1 MKRIGIIGDIG
12 SGKSYLARNF
22 GYQVFNA
29 DLEVKKIYKTN
40 KKCFKKLNK
49 IFPKNIKNFPISK
62 SELRKIINKKNI
74 KIISKIVHPYVRVQ
88 LKKFLKK
95 NKLKKYVVL
104 DIPLLIENK
113 LNNKSDILIYI
124 KTPKKIILKRLKK
137 RASYSRKILNILKKK
152 QANTKKKLKLA
163 NFIIYNNL
171 SKKNVLKQIKQ
182 VKKEINDWSSFRYRN
197 NRSVSS
203 WWA

>member
-1 MKRIGIIGDIG
+1 MIRIGLIGEIAA
-12 SGKSYLARNF
+12 GKTFVGKCF
-22 GYQVFNA
+22 GFPIFNA

-40 KKCFKKLNK
+40 KKCFTKLNK
-49 IFPKNIKNFPISK
+49 KFPKNIKNFPITK
-62 SELRKIINKKNI
+62 SEIIKILNKKNI

-95 NKLKKYVVL
+95 NKYKKYVIL

-124 KTPKKIILKRLKK
+124 KTPRNIILKRVKNRGNYNKK
-137 RASYSRKILNILKKK
+137 TLDILKKK
-152 QANTKKKLKLA
+152 QINMKKKIKLA

-171 SKKNVLKQIKQ
+171 NKKNVLNQINKI
-182 VKKEINDWSSFRYRN
+182 KKKIND
-197 NRSVSS
+197 
-203 WWA
+203 

>member
-1 MKRIGIIGDIG
+1 MIRIGLIGEIAA
-12 SGKSYLARNF
+12 GKTFVGKCF
-22 GYQVFNA
+22 GFPVFNA

-40 KKCFKKLNK
+40 RKCFKKLNK
-49 IFPKNIKNFPISK
+49 KFPKNIKKFPIIK
-62 SELRKIINKKNI
+62 NELKKIVNKKNI

-95 NKLKKYVVL
+95 NKSKKYVVL

-124 KTPKKIILKRLKK
+124 KTPKKLILKRIKN
-137 RASYSRKILNILKKK
+137 RASYNKKILNILKKK
-152 QANTKKKLKLA
+152 QTNMKKKLKLA

-171 SKKNVLKQIKQ
+171 NKKNVLNQIKQIK
-182 VKKEINDWSSFRYRN
+182 KEFND
-197 NRSVSS
+197 
-203 WWA
+203 

>member
-1 MKRIGIIGDIG
+1 MIRIGLIGEIA
-12 SGKSYLARNF
+12 SGKTFVGKCF
-22 GYQVFNA
+22 GFPVFNA
-29 DLEVKKIYKTN
+29 DIEVKKIYKTN

-49 IFPKNIKNFPISK
+49 KFPKNIKNFPIIK
-62 SELRKIINKKNI
+62 SEIKKILNNKNI

-95 NKLKKYVVL
+95 NKSKKYVVL

-124 KTPKKIILKRLKK
+124 KTPKKIILKRLKN
-137 RASYSRKILNILKKK
+137 RASYNKKILNILKKK
-152 QANTKKKLKLA
+152 QTNMKKKLKLA

-171 SKKNVLKQIKQ
+171 NKKNVLNQIKQIK
-182 VKKEINDWSSFRYRN
+182 KEFND
-197 NRSVSS
+197 
-203 WWA
+203 

>member
-95 NKLKKYVVL
+95 NKFKKYVVL

>member
-1 MKRIGIIGDIG
+1 MIRIGLIGEIAA
-12 SGKSYLARNF
+12 GKTFVGKCF
-22 GYQVFNA
+22 GFPVFNA

-40 KKCFKKLNK
+40 RKCFKKLNK
-49 IFPKNIKNFPISK
+49 KFPKNIKKFPIIK
-62 SELRKIINKKNI
+62 NELRKIVNKKNI

-95 NKLKKYVVL
+95 NKSKKYVVL

-124 KTPKKIILKRLKK
+124 KTPKKLIFKRLKN
-137 RASYSRKILNILKKK
+137 RASYNKKILNILKKK
-152 QANTKKKLKLA
+152 QTNMKKKLKLA

-171 SKKNVLKQIKQ
+171 NKKNVLNQIKQIK
-182 VKKEINDWSSFRYRN
+182 KEFND
-197 NRSVSS
+197 
-203 WWA
+203 

>member
-12 SGKSYLARNF
+12 SGKSYVARNF
-22 GYQVFNA
+22 GYPVFNA

-62 SELRKIINKKNI
+62 SELRKILNIKNI

-124 KTPKKIILKRLKK
+124 KTPKKLIFKRLKN
-137 RASYSRKILNILKKK
+137 RASYNKKILNILKKK
-152 QANTKKKLKLA
+152 QTNMKKKLKLA

-171 SKKNVLKQIKQ
+171 NKKNVLNQIKQ
-182 VKKEINDWSSFRYRN
+182 VKKEFND
-197 NRSVSS
+197 
-203 WWA
+203 

>member
-49 IFPKNIKNFPISK
+49 KFPKNIKSLPIIK
-62 SELRKIINKKNI
+62 NELRKILNIKNI

-95 NKLKKYVVL
+95 NKFKKYVVL

-124 KTPKKIILKRLKK
+124 KTPKKIILKRLKN
-137 RASYSRKILNILKKK
+137 RASYNKKILNILKKK
-152 QANTKKKLKLA
+152 QTNMKKKLKLA

-171 SKKNVLKQIKQ
+171 NKKNVLNQIKQ
-182 VKKEINDWSSFRYRN
+182 VKKEFND
-197 NRSVSS
+197 
-203 WWA
+203 

>member
-12 SGKSYLARNF
+12 SGKSYVARNF
-22 GYQVFNA
+22 GYPVFNA

-95 NKLKKYVVL
+95 NKFKKYVVL

-137 RASYSRKILNILKKK
+137 RASYNRKILNILKKK
-152 QANTKKKLKLA
+152 QTNMKKKLKLA

-171 SKKNVLKQIKQ
+171 NKKNVLNQIKQ
-182 VKKEINDWSSFRYRN
+182 VKIEFND
-197 NRSVSS
+197 
-203 WWA
+203 

>member
-49 IFPKNIKNFPISK
+49 KFPKNIKSFPIIK
-62 SELRKIINKKNI
+62 SELRKILNKKNI

-95 NKLKKYVVL
+95 NKFKKYVVL

-182 VKKEINDWSSFRYRN
+182 VKKEIND
-197 NRSVSS
+197 
-203 WWA
+203 

>member
-1 MKRIGIIGDIG
+1 MIRIGLIGEIAA
-12 SGKSYLARNF
+12 GKTFVGKCF
-22 GYQVFNA
+22 GFPVFNA

-40 KKCFKKLNK
+40 RKCFKKLNK
-49 IFPKNIKNFPISK
+49 KFPKNIKKFPLIK
-62 SELRKIINKKNI
+62 NELKKIVNKKNI

-95 NKLKKYVVL
+95 NKSKKYVVL

-124 KTPKKIILKRLKK
+124 KTPKKLILKRIKN
-137 RASYSRKILNILKKK
+137 RASYNKKILNILKKK
-152 QANTKKKLKLA
+152 QTNMKKKLKLA

-171 SKKNVLKQIKQ
+171 NKKNVLNQIKQIK
-182 VKKEINDWSSFRYRN
+182 KEFNDWSNFRYWN
-197 NRSVSS
+197 NWPFSFWRT
-203 WWA
+203 

>member
-12 SGKSYLARNF
+12 SGKSYVARNF
-22 GYQVFNA
+22 GYPVFNA

-49 IFPKNIKNFPISK
+49 KFPKNIKSLPIIK
-62 SELRKIINKKNI
+62 NELRKILNIKNI

-124 KTPKKIILKRLKK
+124 KTPKKIILKRLKN
-137 RASYSRKILNILKKK
+137 RASYNKKILNILKKK
-152 QANTKKKLKLA
+152 QTNMKKKLKLA

-171 SKKNVLKQIKQ
+171 NKKNVLNQIKKI
-182 VKKEINDWSSFRYRN
+182 KKEFNDWSSFRYRN
-197 NRSVSS
+197 NRSISG
-203 WWA
+203 WRT